1 MNSDN
6 GEYMAGNKIIVVTGA
21 SDGIGKAI
29 ARKLAR
35 GDCTLIL
42 VSKNEEKLNDVSSE
56 IKNSRYFICD
66 ITDNERVKDI
76 IAKVEKVYGRIDVLV
91 NNAGMWI
98 EGELDANNPEQIRKT
113 LETNLLGQIYV
124 TKAIVPLMKK
134 QKYGIIVNIISHSA
148 KHAKAERSV
157 YDATKFGFDGFTKS
171 LQEELHRYNIRVSG
185 IYPAKVKTNLF
196 SKAGVDKSMDGAI
209 EADDVANVVEFI
221 LSQPDS
227 IEIPEIGIR
236 SILYR

>member
-1 MNSDN
+1 
-6 GEYMAGNKIIVVTGA
+6 MAENKVIVVTGA

-35 GDCTLIL
+35 EDRTLIL
-42 VSKNEEKLNDVSSE
+42 VSKNEQKLKDVSSK
-56 IKNSRYFICD
+56 IKNSQYFICD
-66 ITDNERVKDI
+66 ITDNGRVKDI

-98 EGELDANNPEQIRKT
+98 EGELDANDPESIRKT
-113 LETNLLGQIYV
+113 LETNLLAQIYV

-134 QKYGIIVNIISHSA
+134 QRCGIIINIVSHSA
-148 KHAKAERSV
+148 KHAKSERSV

-185 IYPAKVKTNLF
+185 IYPAKVKTDFF
-196 SKAGVDKSMDGAI
+196 SKAGVDKNMDGSI

-236 SILYR
+236 NVAYR